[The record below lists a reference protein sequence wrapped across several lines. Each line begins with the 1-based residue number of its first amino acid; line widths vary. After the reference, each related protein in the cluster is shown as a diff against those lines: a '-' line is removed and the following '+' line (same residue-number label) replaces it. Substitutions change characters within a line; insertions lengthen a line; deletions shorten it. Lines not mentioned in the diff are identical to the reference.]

1 MAAGCRYAEEKWSKN
16 ERALSQGCDF
26 ERAWSVVFLKGGGLS
41 PTNLCRNEAI
51 TSDHRRRAPG
61 LMAGRSERFLGGSLD
76 VLSPTG
82 AVWEDSNGEAAAEA
96 PPDVGSVC
104 KRYRSELADF
114 FATFFFTA
122 T

>member
-1 MAAGCRYAEEKWSKN
+1 VAAGCRYAEEKWSKN

-51 TSDHRRRAPG
+51 TSDHRRRSPG

-76 VLSPTG
+76 
-82 AVWEDSNGEAAAEA
+82 
-96 PPDVGSVC
+96 GSVV
-104 KRYRSELADF
+104 KRRVRWLNAWSFLVAY
-114 FATFFFTA
+114 
-122 T
+122 